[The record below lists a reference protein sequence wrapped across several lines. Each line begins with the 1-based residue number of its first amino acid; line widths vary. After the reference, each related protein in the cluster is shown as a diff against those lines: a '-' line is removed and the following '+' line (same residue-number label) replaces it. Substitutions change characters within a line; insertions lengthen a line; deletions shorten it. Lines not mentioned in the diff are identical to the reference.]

1 MIMVLISWSRV
12 MHGDLFLSKT
22 AAAIH
27 TLGFQKGS
35 SSARLLFLKLAV
47 HRTALKRGALF
58 CSSPSTLLN
67 ENFFTSCALVERRQ
81 LGSLEEHIL
90 EHSLSTSFRKC
101 CCRCFRSMGFFHAA
115 VAIWPYVPRHNIFP
129 KLSNPSGS
137 VFTFTLLG
145 QWTYTCTTVLLSSW
159 PCSCMIA
166 GLTEETLGIT
176 SNVGLMFFTG
186 VEKWI

>member
-1 MIMVLISWSRV
+1 MVWFPERI
-12 MHGDLFLSKT
+12 F
-22 AAAIH
+22 ICPF
-27 TLGFQKGS
+27 TLPQTCS
-35 SSARLLFLKLAV
+35 PQNRAQERSPLLQFSFHLA
-47 HRTALKRGALF
+47 KW
-58 CSSPSTLLN
+58 
-67 ENFFTSCALVERRQ
+67 NFFTSCALVERRQ

>member
-1 MIMVLISWSRV
+1 

-115 VAIWPYVPRHNIFP
+115 VA
-129 KLSNPSGS
+129 SGH
-137 VFTFTLLG
+137 
-145 QWTYTCTTVLLSSW
+145 TCHD
-159 PCSCMIA
+159 
-166 GLTEETLGIT
+166 IT
-176 SNVGLMFFTG
+176 SFQSFPILRAACLLLPCLANEPLLVQQFYFHLDL
-186 VEKWI
+186 VHV

>member
-1 MIMVLISWSRV
+1 

-35 SSARLLFLKLAV
+35 SSALLLFLKLAV

-67 ENFFTSCALVERRQ
+67 LNFFTSCALVERRQ

-129 KLSNPSGS
+129 KFSNPSGS
-137 VFTFTLLG
+137 VFIL
-145 QWTYTCTTVLLSSW
+145 
-159 PCSCMIA
+159 PCLANEPI
-166 GLTEETLGIT
+166 LVQPFYFHLDL
-176 SNVGLMFFTG
+176 VH
-186 VEKWI
+186 V